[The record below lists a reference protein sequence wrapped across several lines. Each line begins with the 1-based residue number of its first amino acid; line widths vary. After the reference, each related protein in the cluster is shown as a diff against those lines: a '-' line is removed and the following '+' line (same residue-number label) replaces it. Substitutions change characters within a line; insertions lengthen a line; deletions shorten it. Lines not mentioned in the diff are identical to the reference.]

1 MELSYDDIIKQASEL
16 AGYEKIPPSID
27 ELLTNEY
34 WLGPIIH
41 KIFPFWQ
48 EQLRILYD
56 TPISSKYQFVA
67 MKSGA
72 GCGKS
77 MMVMICTLINYI
89 RLCLLKDPYDFLG
102 ISNTTSIAIAFANT
116 SKDRAEKILIKEFER
131 ILDQSPFIQDQK
143 KLNGGKLP
151 YIELVAGSKKSD
163 FISYTIITAVLSE
176 INNYPHK
183 EGDTIALELLDEM
196 ISRFENRIGNTSV
209 GSFSHIFLDSSEGTE
224 ASPMFKFLSEDRYK
238 PHKDKILLIR
248 APIWIARKHETD
260 RYWNLTPKSFFC
272 YKGDSNITPF
282 IADTKEE
289 ILKRDKVDI
298 DRIIEVPSELK
309 PYFISSITV
318 ALKDMAGESIS
329 QYGLFF
335 ENREL
340 VNESLYLNKY
350 YPDFISDISMTDD
363 RRYIDEIR
371 EDLLTIPAH
380 RKVHVRLD
388 VGTSKDFTGVAVVY
402 LDYVGEDDKGR
413 KRPYYKA
420 PIVMGISRPVN
431 EQTSLTKLL
440 NLVLDI
446 NEIREVAF
454 CSTDQYQ
461 SLQIFQELK
470 MNGIKSDFISVDRD
484 DKQYNLLKSLM
495 YEKSLL
501 LPINELLRTE
511 LVELERI
518 GKKIDHPKSGSKDC
532 CDALVGAVWTIHQ
545 EGLEA
550 ADLSTSSKI
559 ENYHNIIKQNNQA
572 LKQRRLRYASF
583 CGNRMR

>member
-1 MELSYDDIIKQASEL
+1 MLDNKDDIIKRASEL
-16 AGYEKIPPSID
+16 AGYDRVPPSIED
-27 ELLTNEY
+27 LLTDEY

-41 KIFPFWQ
+41 KIFPFWK
-48 EQLRILYD
+48 EQLRLLYN
-56 TPISSKYQFVA
+56 TPISSPYQFVA

-89 RLCLLKDPYDFLG
+89 RLCLLKDPYEFLG
-102 ISNTTSIAIAFANT
+102 ISSTTSLAIAFSNT

-131 ILDQSPFIQDQK
+131 ILEQSPFVQEQK

-151 YIELVAGSKKSD
+151 YVELVSGSKKSD

-183 EGDTIALELLDEM
+183 EGDAIALELLDEM

-224 ASPMFKFLSEDRYK
+224 SSPMFRFLSEDRYK
-238 PHKDKILLIR
+238 PYKNKILLIR
-248 APIWIARKHETD
+248 APIWVARGHETD
-260 RYWNLTPKSFFC
+260 RYWNLTPKGFFC
-272 YKGDSNITPF
+272 YKGDSNISPF

-340 VNESLYLNKY
+340 VNEALYLDKY
-350 YPDFISDISMTDD
+350 YPDYISDISMSDD
-363 RRYIDEIR
+363 RRYVDDIR
-371 EDLLTIPAH
+371 QDLLTIPPH

-388 VGTSKDFTGVAVVY
+388 VGTSKDFTGLCVAY
-402 LDYVGEDDKGR
+402 LDYIGEDEKGR
-413 KRPYYKA
+413 KKPFYKA

-440 NLVLDI
+440 NLILDI

-454 CSTDQYQ
+454 VSTDQYQ
-461 SLQIFQELK
+461 SLHIHQELK
-470 MNGIKSDFISVDRD
+470 MNGIESDFISVDKD
-484 DKQYNLLKSLM
+484 DKQYNLFKSLI

-501 LPINELLRTE
+501 LPKNDLLKTE
-511 LVELERI
+511 LVELERV

-532 CDALVGAVWTIHQ
+532 SDALVGAIWKLHQ
-545 EGLEA
+545 DGLEA
-550 ADLSTSSKI
+550 ADLSTTSKI
-559 ENYHNIIKQNNQA
+559 DNYRSVIKANNEA
-572 LKQRRLRYASF
+572 MKIRRLRISSRFA
-583 CGNRMR
+583 M